1 MNRGSRGLMAGILA
15 VAALLLSAGPAFAQ
29 AFINVSPSS
38 VAPGGSVTA
47 SGNVGNGCQHG
58 DQVTLIS
65 QAFGGPGEFAGVP
78 AVTATSNTSG
88 AFSASAAIPSS
99 RAPGSYSVSARCGGG
114 SFGSATVTVT
124 SGAATGTL
132 PRTGWTPWLLVSLG
146 AAMLLTGAATRR
158 ALSRP

>member
-1 MNRGSRGLMAGILA
+1 MAGILA
-15 VAALLLSAGPAFAQ
+15 AAALLLAAGPAFAQ

-38 VAPGGSVTA
+38 LAPGGSVTV

-78 AVTATSNTSG
+78 AVNTTSNASG
-88 AFSASAAIPSS
+88 AFSATATIPSS

-114 SFGSATVTVT
+114 SFGSATITVQ
-124 SGAATGTL
+124 SGTAGSTL
-132 PRTGWTPWLLVSLG
+132 PRTGWTPWLPAALG
-146 AAMLLTGAATRR
+146 AAMLLAGTAGRR
-158 ALSRP
+158 VLSRPA

>member
-1 MNRGSRGLMAGILA
+1 MAGVLA
-15 VAALLLSAGPAFAQ
+15 VTALLVSAAPAFAQ
-29 AFINVSPSS
+29 AFISVSPSS
-38 VAPGGSVTA
+38 LPPGRSVTV

-78 AVTATSNTSG
+78 AVTATSNASG
-88 AFSASAAIPSS
+88 AFSASAAIPSG

-114 SFGSATVTVT
+114 SFGSATITVQ
-124 SGAATGTL
+124 SGTAGSTL
-132 PRTGWTPWLLVSLG
+132 PRTGWTPWLLAALG
-146 AAMLLTGAATRR
+146 AAMLLAGAATRR